1 MYRFMPSAQPVANPL
16 QGLIG
21 LGAVSSY
28 YRTPVYSCSQSADVV
43 EYATSRCASRSPDK
57 EVNYKKGYSTILKGT
72 IDNPYQITIKDLYQN
87 LFDSCQV
94 KLKKVCSPPPSQ
106 PVVVT
111 TPSELVT
118 LPVPT
123 HQVPKPPPPP
133 PSQPVVVTTPSELVT
148 LPVPTHQVPKPP
160 PPVVVDSPD
169 DLVQLPIPPP
179 YPAPVKPPD
188 ESTPVQIYAVPP
200 KSPLDTQM
208 LQELNRV
215 SKAGVVVQP
224 PPPVEEDIEVEE
236 EDSDTGKYI
245 IGGILLL
252 AVGGGAAYY
261 LLRKKKKRK

>member
-94 KLKKVCSPPPSQ
+94 KLKKVCS
-106 PVVVT
+106 
-111 TPSELVT
+111 
-118 LPVPT
+118 
-123 HQVPKPPPPP
+123 PP